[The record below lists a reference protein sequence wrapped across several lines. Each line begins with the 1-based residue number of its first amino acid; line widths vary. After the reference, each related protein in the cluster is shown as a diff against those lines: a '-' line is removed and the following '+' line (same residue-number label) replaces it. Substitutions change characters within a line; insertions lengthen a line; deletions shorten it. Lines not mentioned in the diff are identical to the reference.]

1 MPTKN
6 DFDKKIRPELAKD
19 LGLNILA
26 VPSIEKIT
34 VNIGLGQIRDN
45 KEQVEVMRTDLALIT
60 GQKPSA
66 RKSRKA
72 IAGFKLRQGEVIG
85 YSVTLRGERM
95 YSFLTKLVNIVI
107 PRIRDFRGLSVE
119 KFDGKGNYSFGIKE
133 HTIFPEIEA
142 EKVKNLYGL
151 SITITTSAK
160 NNEAGEK
167 LLRALGLPF
176 KNINN

>member
-26 VPSIEKIT
+26 VPAIEKIT

-45 KEQVEVMRTDLALIT
+45 KEQVEIMRTDLALIT

-176 KNINN
+176 KNISN

>member
-1 MPTKN
+1 MSIKN
-6 DFDKKIRPELAKD
+6 DFDKKIKPELAKD
-19 LGLNILA
+19 LGLNVWATPI
-26 VPSIEKIT
+26 IQKIT
-34 VNIGLGQIRDN
+34 VNIGVGNLRDN
-45 KEQVEVMRTDLALIT
+45 KEQVKIMRNDLALIT
-60 GQKPSA
+60 GQQPA
-66 RKSRKA
+66 PRKSRKA
-72 IAGFKLRQGEVIG
+72 IAGFKLRQGEIIG

-95 YSFLTKLVNIVI
+95 YSFLAKLVNIVI
-107 PRIRDFRGLSVE
+107 PRIRDFRGLSIE

-160 NNEAGEK
+160 NNADGEK
-167 LLRALGLPF
+167 LLRVLGLPF

>member
-160 NNEAGEK
+160 NNEDGEK